1 MNRAELLAQWRREAS
16 LGMTGWDFS
25 HLNGRY
31 LPPALPWDYAAKVRD
46 FLKPGVRLLDM
57 GTGGGEFLL
66 TLGHPYALT
75 SVTEGWPPNLALCQQ
90 RLAPLGITVKA
101 YDSEQG
107 QPLPFPDDSFD
118 LVLSR
123 HESYDLPEVRRVLKN
138 GGYFLTQQVG
148 GENDLP
154 LIRRLLPG
162 YPGSFVGFNLENEL
176 PKFRAAGF
184 RVLQSLQSYGE
195 GRFLDVGALVYQMSV
210 CPWECPGFSVD
221 RCQDALFQLQ
231 DQLEHLGFLPNLEHR
246 FLIVAKNRK

>member
-31 LPPALPWDYAAKVRD
+31 LPPALPWDYAAKARD

-90 RLAPLGITVKA
+90 RLAPLGITVKE

-107 QPLPFPDDSFD
+107 QPLPFEDDSFD

-123 HESYDLPEVRRVLKN
+123 HESYDLSEVRRVLKN

-154 LIRRLLPG
+154 
-162 YPGSFVGFNLENEL
+162 SSAACS
-176 PKFRAAGF
+176 RATSAASWASTWKTSSPNSGPPASGCSKASSPTAKAAF
-184 RVLQSLQSYGE
+184 STWP
-195 GRFLDVGALVYQMSV
+195 
-210 CPWECPGFSVD
+210 PWST
-221 RCQDALFQLQ
+221 R
-231 DQLEHLGFLPNLEHR
+231 
-246 FLIVAKNRK
+246 

>member
-31 LPPALPWDYAAKVRD
+31 LPPALPWDYAAKARD

-75 SVTEGWPPNLALCQQ
+75 SVTEGWPPQPGAVPAAPGPPGHHRQRVRQRAGPAPALPGRQL
-90 RLAPLGITVKA
+90 RPG
-101 YDSEQG
+101 
-107 QPLPFPDDSFD
+107 PLPPRE
-118 LVLSR
+118 LR
-123 HESYDLPEVRRVLKN
+123 PAGGPPRPEK
-138 GGYFLTQQVG
+138 
-148 GENDLP
+148 
-154 LIRRLLPG
+154 RRLLPHPAG
-162 YPGSFVGFNLENEL
+162 GRRERPAPHPPPAPGL
-176 PKFRAAGF
+176 PRQLRGLQPGKRAPQIPGRRLPGAPEPPVLRRGPLPGRG
-184 RVLQSLQSYGE
+184 RV
-195 GRFLDVGALVYQMSV
+195 VYQMSV

-231 DQLEHLGFLPNLEHR
+231 DQRGGAGVRPQR
-246 FLIVAKNRK
+246 WSTGS